1 MLNYTQALNED
12 KLYQDLQM
20 RAINPIMKLIIRGKK
35 REFISA
41 VGKSLNMLLPTE
53 ANTSS
58 QSEELTAL
66 WLSPDEWMIYSNK
79 TMDENSNEYQIE
91 KLLNKN
97 ISNLEVLDISDR
109 NEVAKIFKK
118 FLPEIVINLAAQA
131 GVRNSIQEPQ
141 KYIDSNI
148 SGFLNILELS
158 NNGKVARKT
167 KIIGVTILTSLDKK
181 ALKEIGFDRD
191 VKKLVLHQARLATKA
206 KLDGIVCSA
215 QEVKIVKK
223 VFKKEIITPGIRFDS
238 NVNDQKRVLTPKQ
251 AYKNGSDWLVI
262 GRPITK
268 GNIKKN
274 IQRLIS
280 HLN

>member
-20 RAINPIMKLIIRGKK
+20 REISPIMKLIIRGKK

-97 ISNLEVLDISDR
+97 ISNLNLGAVTDVTDQFVLINLKGNKIYDLFQTGSPYNFNNFRNKKGSVTQTILAKIDVIIQNQNR
-109 NEVAKIFKK
+109 NEV
-118 FLPEIVINLAAQA
+118 NLF
-131 GVRNSIQEPQ
+131 VRRSFSQHLFSWMN
-141 KYIDSNI
+141 DSA
-148 SGFLNILELS
+148 S
-158 NNGKVARKT
+158 
-167 KIIGVTILTSLDKK
+167 
-181 ALKEIGFDRD
+181 
-191 VKKLVLHQARLATKA
+191 RL
-206 KLDGIVCSA
+206 
-215 QEVKIVKK
+215 
-223 VFKKEIITPGIRFDS
+223 
-238 NVNDQKRVLTPKQ
+238 
-251 AYKNGSDWLVI
+251 
-262 GRPITK
+262 
-268 GNIKKN
+268 
-274 IQRLIS
+274 
-280 HLN
+280 